1 MKIMN
6 KNIIV
11 IIIVVFI
18 IAAVGTVVFLKRS
31 QPNSATLTTKTTN
44 TSDTGGKKSVD
55 SSTSS
60 GVSLKCTF
68 SQKETESSGTLYLNG
83 PKQQR
88 TDTLSL
94 IGGNSAQGHI
104 IYDGEYVY
112 MWTEWIEKD
121 GRKMVTGTKS
131 ASKDVNAMADQ
142 AQSQFQKADN
152 LAQVIELNKQHNID
166 CSPWVVDES
175 KFILPSG
182 VEFIDITSNPN
193 NMKEVRCN
201 TCNSYPV
208 EAQAQCK
215 ATLKC
220 D

>member
-1 MKIMN
+1 MN
-6 KNIIV
+6 KNI
-11 IIIVVFI
+11 FI
-18 IAAVGTVVFLKRS
+18 IAIITFVIIVIVGIFAFLKRP
-31 QPNSATLTTKTTN
+31 QPNSQTLTDKTTN
-44 TSDTGGKKSVD
+44 TSATSEKQSVGD
-55 SSTSS
+55 LMSK

-68 SQKETESSGTLYLNG
+68 SQKETESTGTLYLNG

-131 ASKDVNAMADQ
+131 ASKEVNAMADQ

-175 KFILPSG
+175 KFVLPSG

-201 TCNSYPV
+201 TCDSYPV